1 MRSSGG
7 MFRNRRP
14 AMLRTVL
21 VLTLLGGL
29 VACSSVPAGLE
40 RPIFTETGLASW
52 YGRHHAGRLTASG
65 ERFRTSGMTA
75 AHRSL
80 AFNTVLRVTNL
91 GTGKV
96 VKVRVNDRGPY
107 VRGRI
112 IDLSAAAAA
121 ALGITEDGVAEVRL
135 EVYASDQ
142 PPSSSR

>member
-1 MRSSGG
+1 
-7 MFRNRRP
+7 
-14 AMLRTVL
+14 MLRSFL
-21 VLTLLGGL
+21 LLTLLCG
-29 VACSSVPAGLE
+29 VAACSTVPSGLE
-40 RPIFTETGLASW
+40 RPVFTETGLASW

-65 ERFRTSGMTA
+65 ERFQMNGMTA
-75 AHRSL
+75 AHRRL

-107 VRGRI
+107 VRGRV

-142 PPSSSR
+142 PQSSSR